1 MGLLE
6 RIEKLEAEAGLTED
20 VPFEF
25 LTEDVDGT
33 ITAGMRAGDSTR
45 TVKEIL
51 DRNALGLNK
60 IIKIRYVEATNAI
73 K

>member
-33 ITAGMRAGDSTR
+33 ITAGLGSPCTR

-51 DRNALGLNK
+51 DRNVLGLNK